1 MIHWQKKLES
11 LKERSTCR
19 ITTRGRR
26 TGRPHTVTI
35 WFVVGDDGRIHL
47 GTLKMGRDWPK
58 NVAANPEVVLEIGD
72 LRLNGRAEQVI
83 EESSCARIESLIAGK
98 YWVARIASWLGFK
111 PQGVFEVRVSG
122 EVHE

>member
-11 LKERSTCR
+11 LKQQGTCR

-47 GTLKMGRDWPK
+47 ATRKMGRDWPK
-58 NVAANPEVVLEIGD
+58 NVAANPDVILEIGD
-72 LRLNGRAEQVI
+72 LRLSGRAEQVS
-83 EESSCARIESLIAGK
+83 EENERARIESLIAAK
-98 YWVARIASWLGFK
+98 YWAAWIGSWFGVK
-111 PQGVFEVRVSG
+111 PQGVFEVRVNG
-122 EVHE
+122 EA

>member
-1 MIHWQKKLES
+1 MIHWQQRLES

-35 WFVVGDDGRIHL
+35 WFVVGDGGRIHL

-72 LRLNGRAEQVI
+72 LRLSGRVQQVS
-83 EESSCARIESLIAGK
+83 EENERARIASLIAAK
-98 YWVARIASWLGFK
+98 YWAARIGSWLGFK
-111 PQGVFEVRVSG
+111 PQGVFEVRVIG
-122 EVHE
+122 EA